1 MWRDFEKEKSLGHR
15 SVPVQVGVEMSK
27 IKKLE
32 KEIQDLKDLVLQ
44 LQSTVIALQ
53 ARGPFVIS
61 PQPLALPQIQT
72 TPPNTMPWIP
82 DRPYIGDPPPGTGP
96 TITCGTKSEVSGCS
110 NQISRCC

>member
-1 MWRDFEKEKSLGHR
+1 MWRDFEKEKSLGRR
-15 SVPVQVGVEMSK
+15 SVRVQVGVEMSK

-44 LQSTVIALQ
+44 LQGQVIALQ

-61 PQPLALPQIQT
+61 PQPISLPGIQT
-72 TPPNTMPWIP
+72 SPPWMP
-82 DRPYIGDPPPGTGP
+82 DRPYIGDPLPGSGP
-96 TITCGTKSEVSGCS
+96 TITCGAKAEISGSS